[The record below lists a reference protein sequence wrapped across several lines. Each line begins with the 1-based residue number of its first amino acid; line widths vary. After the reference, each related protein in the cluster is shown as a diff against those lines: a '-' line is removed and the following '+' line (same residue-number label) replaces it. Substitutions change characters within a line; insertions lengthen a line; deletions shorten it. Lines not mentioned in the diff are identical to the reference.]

1 MAYWLYCIACQ
12 QWSKSATPLSDDKS
26 CSFCNKQYTNIS
38 GSREALI
45 KPETPEIPETLVMI
59 ETSER
64 PEAFE
69 SHEIPEEKEISTTNE
84 TPEIPETPVIETF
97 KRPEAS
103 ESYETLEK
111 PETSTTHQTPKTPKT
126 KKTPANRMFIENKR
140 RLRKKR

>member
-45 KPETPEIPETLVMI
+45 KPETPEIPETPVI
-59 ETSER
+59 ETSE
-64 PEAFE
+64 
-69 SHEIPEEKEISTTNE
+69 
-84 TPEIPETPVIETF
+84 
-97 KRPEAS
+97 RPEAS
-103 ESYETLEK
+103 ESYETQEK
-111 PETSTTHQTPKTPKT
+111 PEASTTHQTPKTPKT